1 MRDLSIIPAIM
12 DPVADPDLQRE
23 VEFFMK
29 WGYLVVEDAIS
40 METVAMLREAL
51 TTPLATGMARTS
63 SPISFWR
70 RTMRSPCCWT
80 IHRS

>member
-40 METVAMLREAL
+40 TETVATLREAL
-51 TTPLATGMARTS
+51 DDSIGHRHGADQFTHQL
-63 SPISFWR
+63 WR
-70 RTMRSPCCWT
+70 RTMRSPCSWT